1 MSPTKAGSVHT
12 AVEPAG
18 SASLSAS
25 RGERATASAAASTR
39 LPWTATSE
47 RADAA
52 PVRATGKPHLSRVR
66 TSSAMSREERSIR
79 IGYPDGLVAATIR
92 YAGASKRS
100 KPLAFL
106 SADSLALLWL

>member
-1 MSPTKAGSVHT
+1 
-12 AVEPAG
+12 
-18 SASLSAS
+18 
-25 RGERATASAAASTR
+25 
-39 LPWTATSE
+39 
-47 RADAA
+47 
-52 PVRATGKPHLSRVR
+52 
-66 TSSAMSREERSIR
+66 MSREERSIR